1 MSKTDVE
8 KDKEMSKGAFLK
20 SYDINDNKEEYVE
33 YKEN

>member
-8 KDKEMSKGAFLK
+8 KDKEMSKEAFLK